1 MDTTLLVMAA
11 GMGSRFGGL
20 KQLEPIGPNGEAIL
34 DFSIHD
40 AYKAGFK
47 KVVFIIKPDMKSA
60 FENAFGKRWKDKIE
74 ISYAYQTFDNI
85 PDWYKHLSEREKPFG
100 TGHALLCAKDEVKTP
115 FAVINADDYYGRDS
129 FETLNKFLTENPKE
143 LCMVGFILKN
153 TLSENGSVSRGICK
167 TDISGFLTGVDEH
180 TKITKTSGEDLN
192 SIVSMNMWGLTPDLF
207 EELESEFNLFLKNI
221 KDYKKEEFFLPSFIN
236 TLIKRDGKK
245 VTVLKTDEKWYGITY
260 KSDTDTVKAAL
271 NKYIDE
277 GKYDEL

>member
-20 KQLEPIGPNGEAIL
+20 KQLEPIGPKGEAIL

-85 PDWYKHLSEREKPFG
+85 PDRYKHLSEREKPFG
-100 TGHALLCAKDEVKTP
+100 TGHALLCAKDEIKTP

-143 LCMVGFILKN
+143 LCMIGFILKN

-167 TDISGFLTGVDEH
+167 TDDNGFLTDVDEH

-207 EELESEFNLFLKNI
+207 EKLESEFNLFLKNI

-236 TLIKRDGKK
+236 TLIKRGGKK

-271 NKYIDE
+271 NKYISE

>member
-20 KQLEPIGPNGEAIL
+20 KQLEPIGPKGEAIL

-100 TGHALLCAKDEVKTP
+100 TGHALLCAKDEIKTP

-167 TDISGFLTGVDEH
+167 TDDNGFLTDVDEY

-207 EELESEFNLFLKNI
+207 EKLESEFNLFLKNI

-236 TLIKRDGKK
+236 TLIKRGGKK

-260 KSDTDTVKAAL
+260 KSDTDIVKAAL
-271 NKYIDE
+271 NKYIGE